1 MEPKTQLCPYCGKI
15 MSADYDY
22 DSYYNEWN
30 YTCLNKSCPSKD
42 IKALKEKENETY
54 KERAKLYKERYEMVM
69 KNTVIGRMLDN
80 FKSVYSEEVN
90 EGLLPIE
97 VREILSLELQ
107 NLSKM

>member
-1 MEPKTQLCPYCGKI
+1 MEPKTQLCPCCGKI

-22 DSYYNEWN
+22 DSYDGWF

-54 KERAKLYKERYEMVM
+54 KERHEMVM
-69 KNTVIGRMLDN
+69 KNTNVGRMLDA
-80 FKSVYSEEVN
+80 FKRVYSEEVN
-90 EGLLPIE
+90 DGLLPIE